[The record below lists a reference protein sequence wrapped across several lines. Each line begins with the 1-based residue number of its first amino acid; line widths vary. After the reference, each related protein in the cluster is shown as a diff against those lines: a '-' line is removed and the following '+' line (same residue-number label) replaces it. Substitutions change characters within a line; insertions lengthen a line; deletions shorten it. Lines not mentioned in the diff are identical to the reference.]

1 MRQKHLCTHSA
12 ISAMSVGHQLCVAPM
27 MEWTDRHCR
36 QFHRLLSPH
45 ARLYTEMIS
54 TGALLHGPRERL
66 LTFSA
71 KQHPVALQLGGAD
84 PRDLATC
91 ARYGADAG
99 FDEINLNVGCPSD
112 RVQHARIGAC
122 LMREP
127 ALVAECV
134 AAMRAEV
141 RSETNVPITIKCRT
155 GVDADDHYDFLARFV
170 DTIADAGCEV
180 FIVHA
185 RKAILNGLTPAQNR
199 TIPPLDWTRVC
210 RLKTDFPNLTIV
222 VNGGIDSADVAVA
235 QLARV
240 DGVMLGRAIYHN
252 PWLLTELEQRL
263 FGAAAPGSRHAV
275 LRQLLPYV
283 EGELDGGAR
292 LHDVARH
299 LHGLF
304 NGYPGARRYRRHLSE
319 HANRTGAGVGVLIDA
334 AACVDEALP
343 ETRFALCSN
352 A

>member
-1 MRQKHLCTHSA
+1 VTGTDTGLRSDWR
-12 ISAMSVGHQLCVAPM
+12 LCVAPM

-36 QFHRLLSPH
+36 HFHRLLSPH

-71 KQHPVALQLGGAD
+71 QQHPVALQLGGAN
-84 PRDLATC
+84 PQELAAC

-127 ALVAECV
+127 ELVAECV
-134 AAMRAEV
+134 ASMRGAV
-141 RSETNVPITIKCRT
+141 DVPITVKCRT
-155 GVDADDHYDFLARFV
+155 GVDDEDGYDFLRRFV
-170 DTIADAGCEV
+170 ATVAGSGCQV

-185 RKAILNGLTPAQNR
+185 RKAILQGLSPAQNR
-199 TIPPLDWTRVC
+199 SIPPLDWTRVC
-210 RLKTDFPNLTIV
+210 RLKADFPHLTFV
-222 VNGGIDSADVAVA
+222 VNGGLDNVEDIRQ
-235 QLARV
+235 QLRCV
-240 DGVMLGRAIYHN
+240 DGVMLGRASYHN
-252 PWLLTELEQRL
+252 PWLLTELENALFQESFHSPRVTGRL
-263 FGAAAPGSRHAV
+263 D
-275 LRQLLPYV
+275 LLKQLVPYV
-283 EGELDGGAR
+283 EEQIERGAR

-299 LHGLF
+299 VHGLF
-304 NGYPGARRYRRHLSE
+304 NGCPGARRFRRHLSE
-319 HANRTGAGVGVLIDA
+319 HAHRQEAGADVLLEA
-334 AACVDEALP
+334 AAHVDETIFEERLP
-343 ETRFALCSN
+343 TCSI